1 MYEEEFSTRLAKLRS
16 KKGVS
21 SREMSLSIGQ
31 NSGYISNIECGKAL
45 PSMSVFFFICDYLN
59 ITPSEFFDMDSEDP
73 EKINLLLKD
82 LKQLNSE
89 QLALISAMVKNLI
102 KSPCY
107 DASLTDKGLL
117 QPTKEW

>member
-45 PSMSVFFFICDYLN
+45 PSMSVFFFMCDYLN

-102 KSPCY
+102 KS
-107 DASLTDKGLL
+107 K
-117 QPTKEW
+117 

>member
-1 MYEEEFSTRLAKLRS
+1 
-16 KKGVS
+16 
-21 SREMSLSIGQ
+21 MSLSIGQ

-102 KSPCY
+102 KS
-107 DASLTDKGLL
+107 K
-117 QPTKEW
+117 

>member
-59 ITPSEFFDMDSEDP
+59 ITPSEFFDIDSEDP

-89 QLALISAMVKNLI
+89 QLALISAMVKNLK
-102 KSPCY
+102 KS
-107 DASLTDKGLL
+107 K
-117 QPTKEW
+117 

>member
-59 ITPSEFFDMDSEDP
+59 ITPSEFFDMNSEDP

-102 KSPCY
+102 KS
-107 DASLTDKGLL
+107 K
-117 QPTKEW
+117 

>member
-31 NSGYISNIECGKAL
+31 NSGYISNIECGKVL

-59 ITPSEFFDMDSEDP
+59 ITPSEFFDTNTEDP
-73 EKINLLLKD
+73 EQINLLLKD

-102 KSPCY
+102 K
-107 DASLTDKGLL
+107 AK
-117 QPTKEW
+117 

>member
-73 EKINLLLKD
+73 EKINFLLKD

-102 KSPCY
+102 KS
-107 DASLTDKGLL
+107 K
-117 QPTKEW
+117 

>member
-102 KSPCY
+102 KS
-107 DASLTDKGLL
+107 K
-117 QPTKEW
+117 

>member
-45 PSMSVFFFICDYLN
+45 PSMSVFFYICDYLN
-59 ITPSEFFDMDSEDP
+59 ITPSEFFDITTEDP
-73 EKINLLLKD
+73 AQINLLLKD

-102 KSPCY
+102 K
-107 DASLTDKGLL
+107 AK
-117 QPTKEW
+117 

>member
-59 ITPSEFFDMDSEDP
+59 ITPCEFFDMDSEYP
-73 EKINLLLKD
+73 EQINLLLKD
-82 LKQLNSE
+82 LKQLDSE
-89 QLALISAMVKNLI
+89 QLALISAMVRNLI
-102 KSPCY
+102 K
-107 DASLTDKGLL
+107 AK
-117 QPTKEW
+117 

>member
-31 NSGYISNIECGKAL
+31 NCGYISNIECGKAL

-102 KSPCY
+102 KS
-107 DASLTDKGLL
+107 K
-117 QPTKEW
+117 

>member
-59 ITPSEFFDMDSEDP
+59 ITPSEFFDIDSEDP

-102 KSPCY
+102 KS
-107 DASLTDKGLL
+107 K
-117 QPTKEW
+117 

>member
-82 LKQLNSE
+82 LKKLNSE

-102 KSPCY
+102 KS
-107 DASLTDKGLL
+107 K
-117 QPTKEW
+117 